1 MTQRRLPA
9 SFRSFLLVFSCFV
22 SGITSHSF
30 ADEAISEAA
39 PSGAKIDVDNQNEPS
54 VEFDDS
60 SDSPFKTVSRRR
72 RKPSNDPLIEL
83 CKETVEVT
91 SRRMLSTEQHTPWQM
106 IHALLGLR
114 NDFSI
119 LHNGSPVSG
128 LDWIAQGQTYENEY
142 WFERTRHGGR
152 AHPYSRPYAFEGHAN
167 QTIALISMCGVELDR
182 QFGTSDGSVTMR
194 DMIRHAQMTVAQKDE
209 PTWTLW
215 VLSRYLPPNAR
226 WVNQDGE
233 NWSIERLVQ
242 EQVAKPMKGAPC
254 GGTHG
259 LFALAH
265 ARNVYLQQGKPLR
278 GVWLQAEYKI
288 RKYINTARFQQ
299 NSDGSLS
306 SNYFRGREYNPDF
319 NKRMASIGHMLEFLM
334 IALPQKEL
342 NSQWVRRAINSAAT
356 ELMNNRKAY
365 VKCSPL
371 YHTVNAL
378 NIYLDRVNPA
388 MPVEIAI
395 QKDRVTVQ
403 TEKAKSSK
411 VPVRTVSRPRPV
423 PAETTTEAEEAQSLP
438 PVVEEAAEV
447 PPAVIE
453 PKAVEPKAAKLK
465 PMPRE
470 TTPLKDDGK
479 WKATAKDRQVPLTPV
494 PEDRIGG
501 PAPSET
507 GIKHQKSD
515 DVAPVTIETDEVL
528 APVIESEPLS
538 IPNELPQPV
547 TESQPVTASQPVTDS
562 QPVKVEAPAKLEV
575 VPEAPVLEAPEA
587 PAVEE
592 VLIESPAIEDAPLE
606 VAEPAVSS
614 LEIPDLTEPVMAE
627 VVEPAKTAAV
637 AATTAVAFDKF
648 VATESA
654 ESTASSI
661 ASLASATEAI
671 VAALG
676 VRRGMVVADVGSG
689 NGDFVGPLAEA
700 VGSDGHVYAIE
711 SSARLVDQLDQRVLA
726 EELANVDVV
735 RNDSKSLQLM
745 HKRVDM
751 VFLCDAY
758 QHLEDRS
765 AIIDSIRLT
774 LLPGGEFILVDS
786 RPTGKAAVRSTLIDE
801 IVAAGFDYVA
811 DVNVPGVETGNYL
824 RFKRPF

>member
-9 SFRSFLLVFSCFV
+9 SFRSFLLVFSCIV
-22 SGITSHSF
+22 TGIASTSF

-39 PSGAKIDVDNQNEPS
+39 PSGAKIDLENQDEPS
-54 VEFDDS
+54 VDFDDS
-60 SDSPFKTVSRRR
+60 SESPFKTISRRR
-72 RKPSNDPLIEL
+72 RKQSNDPLIEL

-91 SRRMLSTEQHTPWQM
+91 SRRMLSTDQHTPWQM

-114 NDFSI
+114 NEFNI

-128 LDWIAQGQTYENEY
+128 LDWIAQGQSYENQY

-182 QFGTSDGSVTMR
+182 QFGTSEGSVTMR
-194 DMIRHAQMTVAQKDE
+194 DMIRHAQMTLSQKDE

-215 VLSRYLPPNAR
+215 VLSRYLPPTAR
-226 WVNQDGE
+226 WTNQDGE
-233 NWSIERLVQ
+233 HWSIERLVQ

-265 ARNVYLQQGKPLR
+265 ARNVYLQQGRPLR

-388 MPVEIAI
+388 VPVEIALE
-395 QKDRVTVQ
+395 KDRVTVQ
-403 TEKAKSSK
+403 ADKAPSSR
-411 VPVRTVSRPRPV
+411 VPVKTVSRPKPV
-423 PAETTTEAEEAQSLP
+423 PEESTSEIEEGRTLP
-438 PVVEEAAEV
+438 PVVEETTEESSVVAEPV
-447 PPAVIE
+447 PVQ
-453 PKAVEPKAAKLK
+453 PKAAPLK
-465 PMPRE
+465 KMPRE

-479 WKATAKDRQVPLTPV
+479 WKATSEDRKVPLSEI
-494 PEDRIGG
+494 PEERIGG
-501 PAPSET
+501 AEPAQAAV
-507 GIKHQKSD
+507 KHQKP
-515 DVAPVTIETDEVL
+515 AEVDSVVEE
-528 APVIESEPLS
+528 PTTVESSEAHEPPIVPEPLS
-538 IPNELPQPV
+538 IPNELQETVVEEVPAKVETPV
-547 TESQPVTASQPVTDS
+547 KADAVPEAAEVEIPSAPVAEEVVIATPALEQLSPEVTASALS
-562 QPVKVEAPAKLEV
+562 NLA
-575 VPEAPVLEAPEA
+575 
-587 PAVEE
+587 
-592 VLIESPAIEDAPLE
+592 
-606 VAEPAVSS
+606 
-614 LEIPDLTEPVMAE
+614 IPDLTEAPRTVF
-627 VVEPAKTAAV
+627 VESTETAAI
-637 AATTAVAFDKF
+637 AAGTAVAFDQLTSGHSE
-648 VATESA
+648 ATLSQA
-654 ESTASSI
+654 DDPIGSSRD
-661 ASLASATEAI
+661 AI

-676 VRRGMVVADVGSG
+676 LRRGMVVADVGSG
-689 NGDFVGPLAEA
+689 TGQFVRPLAEA

-711 SSARLVDQLDQRVLA
+711 SSARLVEQLDEQVASEDLP
-726 EELANVDVV
+726 NVDVV
-735 RNDSKSLQLM
+735 RNDSKSLQLTN
-745 HKRVDM
+745 KRVDM
-751 VFLCDAY
+751 VFLADAY
-758 QHLEDRS
+758 QHLEERS
-765 AIIDSIRLT
+765 AIVDSIRKT
-774 LLPGGEFILVDS
+774 LLPGGELIIVDS
-786 RPTGKAAVRSTLIDE
+786 RTFGKSEARDALISE
-801 IVAAGFDYVA
+801 IVNAGFDYVA
-811 DVNVPGVETGNYL
+811 DVNVPGLETGTYL
-824 RFKRPF
+824 RFKRPFSFE